1 MKFNSFTNCAF
12 AFLMFSFCQA
22 HNPKNIPDSPVS
34 ATEPFVLTLQT
45 RNDENHISVETKK
58 INGSQIAIVVMD
70 MWDRHGCDSI
80 TEQIDE
86 LIRPMD
92 KTLAAAR
99 QLGISVVFSP
109 TDVTEFYKGTPQREK
124 MKGLPV
130 HPIPFSTYN
139 PRIPSWIDPND
150 HGCAQE
156 KTGKKNAPWKRQ
168 HNGLTI
174 RPEDYITENSRELY
188 NLCKQKGITTLLYM
202 GVGSGMNLLNR
213 PTGIVTMT
221 QAGLESVV
229 VRDLVIGWAG
239 NDQNSKDR
247 TTNADTE
254 LVSSYMIP
262 YMEKYIAPTL
272 SANQLFI
279 AADIDDDL
287 YKRDYAQRIFTKEEV
302 KNYVPKGPTKR
313 FRHLC
318 YDYNWVG
325 RTLTDIPKK
334 FSKASAV
341 AYAEFSKK
349 MNLDAALV
357 LSVPHQGYTTYDSEV
372 GVRFPALKTDWFG
385 EVVKELHKRDISAF
399 GYITVGTNWKF
410 MRDHIGK
417 DYIHGELNE
426 DGMMDMRGLCLNAP
440 GYLDMLTDYTR
451 EVLENYPV
459 DAIRY
464 DMFFTPKDCSCTGC
478 REYYAE
484 IYDEDFTTWDHILK
498 KDPKRQD
505 LFNLETLS
513 RVAHRIN
520 ETGMAI
526 KPSVERWQNHINTY
540 EYADVNLGR
549 LYDVA
554 YIEFG
559 DPFRLLSLRGI
570 LNKDAIIVG
579 QTLKSPIRR
588 LIMALGARCYQYVDV
603 DQETVLPED
612 KELDWFENDLSPF
625 FKMVSE
631 VQPYLENTKLPTEI
645 GVIFSENTRYH
656 LPGLDRDPYMKANE
670 GIVMKYLDR
679 SMPAQFINSLDLD
692 IHDLKKHKLIMLPRT
707 SGLTNDQLA
716 HLRKY
721 VREGGNLLVTGDALL
736 FDEKGDPRN
745 NFSMATE
752 LGLRYEGILNDST
765 LTDIK
770 VKNRQLKNTLKEKTV
785 QLAGMVK
792 TSPVSGKTWA
802 SVSANGGEFPLV
814 HSNDLGK
821 GKMIYVASSASTE
834 IIEQV
839 GNIITGK
846 LSINVSDPEKQ
857 VILSHQKDKD
867 RYILHLLGDGVYSVS
882 INGDFAGI
890 TKGLDQYPAQGWD
903 YKLERTKNGVT
914 IHVGG
919 DAPNRLLVLQK

>member
-1 MKFNSFTNCAF
+1 MLLNCEVHA
-12 AFLMFSFCQA
+12 AKDLL
-22 HNPKNIPDSPVS
+22 VS
-34 ATEPFVLTLQT
+34 GTEPFVLTFQT
-45 RNDENHISVETKK
+45 RNSADSILVKSKK
-58 INGSQIAIVVMD
+58 MEGSQVAIIVMD
-70 MWDRHGCDSI
+70 MWDRSGCDSI
-80 TEQIDE
+80 TEQINT
-86 LIRPMD
+86 LIGPMN
-92 KTLAAAR
+92 KTLAVAR

-109 TDVTEFYKGTPQREK
+109 SEVTEFYKDLPQREV
-124 MKGLPV
+124 MKELPN
-130 HPIPFSTYN
+130 HTLTMSQYN
-139 PRIPSWIDPND
+139 PRMPSWMDQND
-150 HGCAQE
+150 LGCTKE
-156 KTGKKNAPWKRQ
+156 KTGKLNKPWKRQ
-168 HNGLTI
+168 HMALDI
-174 RPEDYITENSRELY
+174 DPRDYITENTKELF
-188 NLCKQKGITTLLYM
+188 NLCREKGITTLLFM
-202 GVGSGMNLLNR
+202 GVGTNMNLLNR
-213 PTGIVTMT
+213 PTGIIAMT
-221 QAGLESVV
+221 KAGLECAV
-229 VRDLVIGWAG
+229 VRDLSIGWEG
-239 NDQNSKDR
+239 N
-247 TTNADTE
+247 E
-254 LVSSYMIP
+254 LNLDDSNPNFDKSIERKSGDMIP
-262 YMEKYIAPTL
+262 FMEKFIAPTV

-279 AADIDDDL
+279 AADIEGDL
-287 YKRDYAQRIFTKEEV
+287 YKRDYGKPLFSKEEV
-302 KNYVPKGPTKR
+302 KNYLPIGPTQR

-341 AYAEFSKK
+341 EYAEFSKK

-357 LSVPHQGYTTYDSEV
+357 LSVPHQGYTTYNSEL
-372 GVRFPALKTDWFG
+372 GVRFPALDTDWFG
-385 EVVKELHKRDISAF
+385 EVVQELHKRDISAF

-440 GYLDMLTDYTR
+440 GYLDMLTDYTK

-464 DMFFTPKDCSCTGC
+464 DMFFTPKYCSCNGC
-478 REYYAE
+478 KEYYAE
-484 IYDEDFTTWDHILK
+484 IYNENFTTWDDILK
-498 KDPKRQD
+498 KEPKRQD
-505 LFNLETLS
+505 LFNLKTLS

-603 DQETVLPED
+603 DQETVLPAE

-631 VQPYLENTKLPTEI
+631 VQPYLENTKLPSDI
-645 GVIFSENTRYH
+645 AVVFSENTRYH
-656 LPGLDRDPYMKANE
+656 LPGLDREPYMKASE

-679 SMPAQFINSLDLD
+679 SVPVQFINCLDLD
-692 IHDLKKHKLIMLPRT
+692 LYDLRKYKMIMVPRT
-707 SGLTNDQLA
+707 SGLTDGELI
-716 HLRKY
+716 HLRNY

-736 FDEKGDPRN
+736 FDEEGVQRN
-745 NFSMATE
+745 DFSLSTE
-752 LGLRYEGILNDST
+752 LGLQYEGMLNDSIQK
-765 LTDIK
+765 DIK
-770 VKNRQLKNTLKEKTV
+770 IKNPKLKRISKENKV
-785 QLAGMVK
+785 QMAGMVK
-792 TSPVSGKTWA
+792 TSPISGNTWA
-802 SVSANGGEFPLV
+802 SVSLDGQEFPLV
-814 HSNDLGK
+814 HSNVFGK

-834 IIEQV
+834 LIEQV

-846 LSINVSDPEKQ
+846 LSVIVSDPKKQ
-857 VILSHQKDKD
+857 VILSHQDD
-867 RYILHLLGDGVYSVS
+867 HNRYILHLLGDGDYSIS
-882 INGDFAGI
+882 IDKDFANI
-890 TKGLDQYPAQGWD
+890 TKGLDMYPVKGWGFD
-903 YKLERTKNGVT
+903 LERTNAGVT
-914 IHVGG
+914 IHVSGNAQ
-919 DAPNRLLVLQK
+919 DRLLILR